1 MCYKRKICAR
11 CGILLYE
18 LFFSEAIDVPQT
30 IWAIA
35 NTLGCILVEGNR
47 EITLDLAW
55 KFLFSWFYF
64 ILLKDAM

>member
-1 MCYKRKICAR
+1 MGYKRKICAR

-35 NTLGCILVEGNR
+35 TTLGCILVEENR
-47 EITLDLAW
+47 EITLELAW
-55 KFLFSWFYF
+55 KFLLSWFYF
-64 ILLKDAM
+64 IVLKDAM